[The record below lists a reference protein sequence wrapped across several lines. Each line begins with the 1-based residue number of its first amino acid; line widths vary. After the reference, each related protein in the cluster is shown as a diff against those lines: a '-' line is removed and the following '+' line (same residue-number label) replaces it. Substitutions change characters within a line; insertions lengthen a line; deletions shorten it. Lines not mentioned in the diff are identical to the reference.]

1 MLGAEG
7 VVVEEVGAAAAVEA
21 KNFLVGEAVVGAD
34 F

>member
-7 VVVEEVGAAAAVEA
+7 VVGEEVGAAAVEA
-21 KNFLVGEAVVGAD
+21 KNFVVGEAAVGAD